1 MTPDISLLMS
11 VVKARNFQQG
21 KHEQEIMYE
30 LKIITQFGAA
40 HQLKDTGG
48 ECENLHGHNWKV
60 EVYVKGEDLDRNGLL
75 VDFKVLKNETRD
87 IIERLDHK
95 YLNELEWFRD
105 MNPTSENISRLIYE
119 ILSMKLNNEKISV
132 SRVTTWESDTA
143 CATYSI

>member
-1 MTPDISLLMS
+1 
-11 VVKARNFQQG
+11 
-21 KHEQEIMYE
+21 MYE
-30 LKIITQFGAA
+30 LKVITQFGAA
-40 HQLKDTGG
+40 HQLKETGG

-60 EVYVKGEDLDRNGLL
+60 EVYVKGECLDRHGLL
-75 VDFKVLKNETRD
+75 VDFKVLKEETRE

-119 ILSMKLNNEKISV
+119 LLSLKINNEKISV

>member
-1 MTPDISLLMS
+1 
-11 VVKARNFQQG
+11 
-21 KHEQEIMYE
+21 MYE

-48 ECENLHGHNWKV
+48 ECENLHGHNWKI
-60 EVYVKGEDLDRNGLL
+60 EVYVKGVRLDKNGLL
-75 VDFKVLKNETRD
+75 IDFKVLKDETKK
-87 IIERLDHK
+87 IIEGLDHK

-119 ILSMKLNNEKISV
+119 ILAKKINNQDIKV

-143 CATYSI
+143 CATYSEQ

>member
-1 MTPDISLLMS
+1 
-11 VVKARNFQQG
+11 
-21 KHEQEIMYE
+21 MYE
-30 LKIITQFGAA
+30 LKVITQFGAA
-40 HQLKDTGG
+40 HQLKETGG

-60 EVYVKGEDLDRNGLL
+60 EVYVKGERLDRHGLL
-75 VDFKVLKNETRD
+75 VDFKVLKEETRE

-119 ILSMKLNNEKISV
+119 LLSLKINNEKISV